1 MLIAWMAYALVF
13 TILAW
18 IAGRAAERVAGIWGA
33 PRRFLWLVT
42 LVVSAIAPVVLGLK
56 TPPVAT
62 PTVDASGAAIGESAT
77 FTWVHGTPN
86 TIVSPALARARDI
99 IASLDTYA
107 WVVWSVSSV
116 FALAAVIAA
125 MVRLARCRSRWQE
138 IDLDGERVFLSPDA
152 GPAVVGV
159 LRPAIVVPRWA
170 LSLDANARG
179 LMLRHEAEHI
189 AARDPYLLA
198 LGVFALIAFPWNA
211 ALWMIVRRLR
221 LAIEV
226 DCDAR
231 VVRASARVREYG
243 LLLLAVGA
251 RRSSVVPFA
260 AALAARRPLLERR
273 LSAMTASRPRSPRA
287 LSVGM
292 VFVVVAATTAA
303 SRAPRPA
310 PLVRLPTPVASSS
323 VVLTR
328 EVAPTVAP
336 STQDAELSAPARPPR
351 AKARRAP
358 VATTMSL
365 PAEKQGRSE
374 LPFSVIRAM
383 VAAHHPS
390 ALEGDTTIS
399 TVAIVLDAGDQYVQ
413 SWAGILPPAD
423 STAAN
428 DASPMRRGLASID
441 RNAINSVEVMKYR
454 AGVIRA
460 APLSVILISLK

>member
-1 MLIAWMAYALVF
+1 
-13 TILAW
+13 
-18 IAGRAAERVAGIWGA
+18 
-33 PRRFLWLVT
+33 
-42 LVVSAIAPVVLGLK
+42 
-56 TPPVAT
+56 
-62 PTVDASGAAIGESAT
+62 
-77 FTWVHGTPN
+77 
-86 TIVSPALARARDI
+86 
-99 IASLDTYA
+99 
-107 WVVWSVSSV
+107 
-116 FALAAVIAA
+116 

-138 IDLDGERVFLSPDA
+138 IELDGERVFLSPNA

-170 LSLDANARG
+170 LSLDANGRE

-189 AARDPYLLA
+189 TARDPHLLA
-198 LGVFALIAFPWNA
+198 LGVLALIAFPWNA
-211 ALWMIVRRLR
+211 GLWMIVRRLR

-260 AALAARRPLLERR
+260 TALAARRPLLERR
-273 LSAMTASRPRSPRA
+273 ISAMTASRPRWPRA
-287 LSVGM
+287 LSGGM

-310 PLVRLPTPVASSS
+310 PLMRLHTPVASSS

-336 STQDAELSAPARPPR
+336 STQPAEPSAARPPR
-351 AKARRAP
+351 VKARRAP
-358 VATTMSL
+358 VATTMSV
-365 PAEKQGRSE
+365 PAEKRGRRE
-374 LPFSVIRAM
+374 LPFAVIRAM
-383 VAAHHPS
+383 IAAHHPS
-390 ALEGDTTIS
+390 ALQGDTTIS

-423 STAAN
+423 STDAN

-441 RNAINSVEVMKYR
+441 RNAINSVNVMKYR

-460 APLSVILISLK
+460 APLSVILVSLK